1 MEFEAFDRKMRAMEN
16 AFDSYIDPDMFL
28 CARLDGRGFSNLT
41 EKNFIKP
48 YDERFYGYMTETV
61 RHLMSCGFNIIA
73 GYTQSDEI
81 SLLFH
86 PADNTY
92 NRKTRK
98 LISVLAG
105 EASGSFSIKLGA
117 PVSFDCRLIPMKDRK
132 AVKDYFSWRQTDLL
146 RNSLDSCCY
155 YALLADGMDYLSATK
170 KLEGRDVPFKTE
182 LLASYGI
189 DYNALPWW
197 QRYGAVLHF
206 ERTEKTGT
214 NRKTGESVKFYRR
227 ELVLNENLPSG
238 EKFGEYILS
247 LMNDALPQA

>member
-1 MEFEAFDRKMRAMEN
+1 MEFEAFDRKMRALEKE
-16 AFDSYIDPDMFL
+16 FDSFVPADRFL
-28 CARLDGRGFSNLT
+28 CARLDGRGFSGLT

-48 YDERFYGYMTETV
+48 YDERFYEYMTEAV
-61 RHLMSCGFNIIA
+61 RHLMSCGFNFIA

-105 EASGSFSIKLGA
+105 EASGFFSVKLGA
-117 PVSFDCRLIPMKDRK
+117 PAAFDCRLIPMETKK

-155 YALLADGMDYLSATK
+155 YALLSDGMDYLSATK
-170 KLEGRDVPFKTE
+170 ALEGQDILFKKE
-182 LLASYGI
+182 LLLSYGI
-189 DYNALPWW
+189 DYNALPHW
-197 QRYGAVLHF
+197 QRYGAVLHY
-206 ERTEKTGT
+206 EQIEKKGT
-214 NRKTGESVKFYRR
+214 NRKTGEPVRFFRR
-227 ELVLNENLPSG
+227 ELVLNEELPAG
-238 EKFGEYILS
+238 EKFGDYILE
-247 LMNDALPQA
+247 LMDTALFQA

>member
-1 MEFEAFDRKMRAMEN
+1 MEFEAFDRKMRACEK
-16 AFDSYIDPDMFL
+16 ALDSYIDPKLFL

-41 EKNFIKP
+41 ERNFKKP
-48 YDERFYGYMTETV
+48 YDERFYRYMTETV
-61 RHLMSCGFNIIA
+61 RHLMNCGFNIIA

-92 NRKTRK
+92 NHKTRK

-105 EASGSFSIKLGA
+105 EASGFFSLKLGA
-117 PVSFDCRLIPMKDRK
+117 PAAFDCRLIPLENQK

-155 YALLADGMDYLSATK
+155 YALLSDGMDYLSATK

-182 LLASYGI
+182 LLSSYGI
-189 DYNALPWW
+189 DYNALPSW
-197 QRYGAVLHF
+197 QKYGAVLHY
-206 ERTEKTGT
+206 ERTEKTAI
-214 NRKTGESVKFYRR
+214 NQKTGEHVTFCRR
-227 ELVLNENLPSG
+227 ELTLTEELPAG

-247 LMNDALPQA
+247 LMEAALSQA